1 MIEAITGLSLAS
13 AAGLNA
19 YIPLLGLGLLS
30 RFTDLLT
37 LPSGWAWLENEWALG
52 VLFVIEAVVDKVPA
66 LDTAN
71 DILQTVVR
79 PASGGLVFTAGSAS
93 STVAVTDPEAFVNSA
108 QFWPFVIGVCIAL
121 VPHIL
126 KLVAR
131 PLVNLVSA
139 GAGASVLSAVE
150 DVAAAVVTV
159 LAVLLPLLALA
170 LIIGI
175 VLLGVR
181 GLRRLRARRAR
192 SARPDRPD
200 RPANAA

>member
-52 VLFVIEAVVDKVPA
+52 VLGVLFVIEAVVDKVPA

-71 DILQTVVR
+71 DILQSVVR

-108 QFWPFVIGVCIAL
+108 QFCPFVLGVCIAL

-139 GAGASVLSAVE
+139 GAGASVLSTIE

-170 LIIGI
+170 LIVGL

-181 GLRRLRARRAR
+181 VLRRLRARRAR
-192 SARPDRPD
+192 VA
-200 RPANAA
+200 